1 MVRAARAGLTAWREA
16 SPSARAIPLSE
27 NALGVAM
34 LDFTTRG
41 LLTRRGDALRE
52 LCELMLLVPRSTTLI
67 ALRRATTAAARLT
80 FGAGRDGNALVA
92 GLKEERCGALLLLLN
107 CLRWPLELSRFAGTA
122 PGVASAA
129 ATTSFLESGT
139 DDATALEEYAALKFQ
154 IGLAFGQQSDA
165 MDSARTGVAQRL
177 LQLEIRQ
184 TLRKQSASNAAA
196 ASDDVDALL
205 APLKPLAAVLDLPP
219 SMLTT
224 TVLNEGIEDMRRDLE
239 SALAEWVDAGGK
251 QNDGSTPSGR
261 EAQRPSYAK
270 ASRAARLA
278 SACLR
283 FGGSDAKVGM
293 DLVRSVGLT
302 SSARHAFYAGFVRTA
317 AALEDDEEAGVCS
330 VADAPFLRRLLSV
343 LPATADA
350 AEREAGLR

>member
-1 MVRAARAGLTAWREA
+1 MRALLLSTIVLAASACTTPATRLRLIGPPGHSAKTLIAARRRNVRRSVIQNPRGLSKPAVDPVPLMVGAAVLAAAGPPAVKSIKSLPKILARPFKRNQRSSSSVSPSLLRPDGTLEDEEMVRAARAGLTAWREA

-139 DDATALEEYAALKFQ
+139 EDATALEEYAALKFQ

-165 MDSARTGVAQRL
+165 MDSHAQ
-177 LQLEIRQ
+177 
-184 TLRKQSASNAAA
+184 A
-196 ASDDVDALL
+196 
-205 APLKPLAAVLDLPP
+205 
-219 SMLTT
+219 
-224 TVLNEGIEDMRRDLE
+224 
-239 SALAEWVDAGGK
+239 
-251 QNDGSTPSGR
+251 
-261 EAQRPSYAK
+261 
-270 ASRAARLA
+270 
-278 SACLR
+278 
-283 FGGSDAKVGM
+283 
-293 DLVRSVGLT
+293 
-302 SSARHAFYAGFVRTA
+302 
-317 AALEDDEEAGVCS
+317 
-330 VADAPFLRRLLSV
+330 LLSV
-343 LPATADA
+343 YYNWRFAKRYASRRAMLWRTTISTRCSRRSNRSLPCWTC
-350 AEREAGLR
+350 RHRC